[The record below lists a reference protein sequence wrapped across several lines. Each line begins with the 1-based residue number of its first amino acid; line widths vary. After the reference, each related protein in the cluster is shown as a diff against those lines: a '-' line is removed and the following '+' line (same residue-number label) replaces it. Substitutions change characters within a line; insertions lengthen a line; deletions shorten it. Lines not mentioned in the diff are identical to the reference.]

1 MCALSLGDAVAYSVN
16 ILVGRDVENIT
27 ISEKS
32 LKYYGQDIQTIER
45 KGKGDQSIFVSVT
58 TDLMLKIK
66 NRFGNCPFWWLFV
79 VAIILNGSCLSHL
92 LAPAILSTKLQLK
105 ADTIEY
111 VGFPQSALNGTEVE
125 IRLQCVDDSDLTFQV
140 QYVIR
145 SSPCD
150 KEFFDAGRHAQ
161 VKDLLNFYF
170 EHEWEIPSGYDYT
183 KILFYKSQPQQF
195 NCHQSHGMVLVQEDE
210 RPRRPL
216 EVHDVKEAS
225 SKYSNILSATT
236 SHSIRNRH
244 IVGREQQIERRFKRE
259 FAGLNGD
266 SLDGGTKTTLSSWH
280 PVQKLPADGIYFLVI
295 KFTVIKS
302 NLFVKTTQASLV
314 LFHILISVP
323 LVHNLT
329 VDVQWRSPYG
339 HLSAIDYPLLRFY
352 AFMWLFYA
360 TLAIIW
366 LICCLR
372 YWMDILRIQF
382 CIGAVIV
389 VGMIEKG
396 MFYSEYATMN
406 EQGSTV
412 HGFIEIAELVSCL
425 KRTMARVLIII
436 VSLGYGV
443 VKPRLGNI
451 ISQVIGVGFIYFV
464 FSAMEAMARV
474 SKNQVEGLKQK
485 QLAALPLILV
495 EVIIFWWIFTSL
507 ISTMR
512 VLKMRRN
519 MVKLSVYRHFTNAL
533 CFSAFISI
541 IFMCWTIYIH
551 NMQRC
556 LVDWKEY
563 WIDTAFWHIQFCCIL
578 VVIMILWRPSRNNQ
592 RYAFT
597 PLLDD
602 SEDENDD
609 DELFNT
615 NYCAMAGLNKRTTTM
630 VGYTSAR
637 DQESSSNKN
646 QYEAQEN
653 DQKLKV

>member
-1 MCALSLGDAVAYSVN
+1 MLG
-16 ILVGRDVENIT
+16 T
-27 ISEKS
+27 KS
-32 LKYYGQDIQTIER
+32 
-45 KGKGDQSIFVSVT
+45 
-58 TDLMLKIK
+58 
-66 NRFGNCPFWWLFV
+66 RFRNCLFWWLFFV
-79 VAIILNGSCLSHL
+79 IIPNNNCFAHL

-125 IRLQCVDDSDLTFQV
+125 IRLRCADDLDLTFQV

-150 KEFFDAGRHAQ
+150 KEFFDASRHIQ

-170 EHEWEIPSGYDYT
+170 EREWEIPPGYDYA
-183 KILFYKSQPQQF
+183 KFLFYKSRVQEF
-195 NCHQSHGMVLVQEDE
+195 NCRHSHGILLVQEDE

-216 EVHDVKEAS
+216 EIHDVKQAS
-225 SKYSNILSATT
+225 SKYSNILSETT
-236 SHSIRNRH
+236 SRAEKDQH
-244 IVGREQQIERRFKRE
+244 IIGHRQTETRFKRE
-259 FAGLNGD
+259 FAGLNDD

-295 KFTVIKS
+295 KFTV
-302 NLFVKTTQASLV
+302 VKYNSFEKTAQ
-314 LFHILISVP
+314 VP
-323 LVHNLT
+323 FVHNLT

-352 AFMWLFYA
+352 AFMWLFY
-360 TLAIIW
+360 TMLAIIW

-382 CIGAVIV
+382 CIGAVIIA
-389 VGMIEKG
+389 GMIEKG
-396 MFYSEYATMN
+396 MFYSEYASMN
-406 EQGSTV
+406 EEGSTI
-412 HGFIEIAELVSCL
+412 HGFIEAAELVSCL

-443 VKPRLGNI
+443 VKPRLGST
-451 ISQVIGVGFIYFV
+451 ISQVMGVGFIYFV
-464 FSAMEAMARV
+464 FSAIEAMARV
-474 SKNQVEGLKQK
+474 SKNQVEGMKQK
-485 QLAALPLILV
+485 QLAALPLVLV
-495 EVIIFWWIFTSL
+495 EVVIFWWIFTSL

-512 VLKMRRN
+512 VLRMRRN
-519 MVKLSVYRHFTNAL
+519 MVKLTVYRHFTNAL

-541 IFMCWTIYIH
+541 MFMCWTIYIH

-563 WIDTAFWHIQFCCIL
+563 WVDTAFWHIQFCCIL

-609 DELFNT
+609 DADELFNT
-615 NYCAMAGLNKRTTTM
+615 NYYAMAGLNKRTVTM
-630 VGYTSAR
+630 GTYASAR
-637 DQESSSNKN
+637 GEESSFSKK
-646 QYEAQEN
+646 QHEAQES
-653 DQKLKV
+653 DQKLQEELKWIEDNIPSTFASHLLIDDEEDREQIKLELSKML

>member
-1 MCALSLGDAVAYSVN
+1 MLGS
-16 ILVGRDVENIT
+16 
-27 ISEKS
+27 
-32 LKYYGQDIQTIER
+32 
-45 KGKGDQSIFVSVT
+45 
-58 TDLMLKIK
+58 K
-66 NRFGNCPFWWLFV
+66 NRFGNCPFWWIFFV
-79 VAIILNGSCLSHL
+79 TILNDNCLAHL

-105 ADTIEY
+105 SDTIEY
-111 VGFPQSALNGTEVE
+111 VGFPQSALSGTEVE
-125 IRLQCVDDSDLTFQV
+125 IRLQCADDSDLTFQV

-150 KEFFDAGRHAQ
+150 KEFFDASRHVQ

-170 EHEWEIPSGYDYT
+170 EHEFEIPPGYDYT

-195 NCHQSHGMVLVQEDE
+195 SCRQSHGVILLREDE
-210 RPRRPL
+210 GLRRPL
-216 EVHDVKEAS
+216 EIHNVKQAT
-225 SKYSNILSATT
+225 SKYSNILSPTT
-236 SHSIRNRH
+236 SHFVRNQQH
-244 IVGREQQIERRFKRE
+244 IIGRRQQIEKRFKRE

-266 SLDGGTKTTLSSWH
+266 SLDGGTKATLSSWH

-302 NLFVKTTQASLV
+302 NSFKKTAE
-314 LFHILISVP
+314 VP

-360 TLAIIW
+360 MLAVIW
-366 LICCLR
+366 LVCCLR

-382 CIGAVIV
+382 CIGAVIIA
-389 VGMIEKG
+389 GMIEKG
-396 MFYSEYATMN
+396 MFYSEYAAMN
-406 EQGSTV
+406 EEGSTI
-412 HGFIEIAELVSCL
+412 HGFIEAAELVSCL

-443 VKPRLGNI
+443 VKPRLGST

-464 FSAMEAMARV
+464 FSAIEAIARV
-474 SKNQVEGLKQK
+474 SKNQVEGMKQK
-485 QLAALPLILV
+485 QLAALPLVLV
-495 EVIIFWWIFTSL
+495 EVVIFWWIFTSL

-512 VLKMRRN
+512 VLRMRRN

-563 WIDTAFWHIQFCCIL
+563 WVDTAFWHIQFCCIL

-615 NYCAMAGLNKRTTTM
+615 NYYAMAGLNKRTAAA
-630 VGYTSAR
+630 SAYASSR
-637 DQESSSNKN
+637 GQESSSNRK
-646 QYEAQEN
+646 QHKAQEN
-653 DQKLKV
+653 DRKLQEELKWIEDNIPSTFADRLLVDDEEDREQMELEHSKML

>member
-1 MCALSLGDAVAYSVN
+1 
-16 ILVGRDVENIT
+16 
-27 ISEKS
+27 
-32 LKYYGQDIQTIER
+32 
-45 KGKGDQSIFVSVT
+45 
-58 TDLMLKIK
+58 MLKIK

-295 KFTVIKS
+295 KFTVINS
-302 NLFVKTTQASLV
+302 NLFVKTTQ
-314 LFHILISVP
+314 VP

-425 KRTMARVLIII
+425 KRTMARVLIVI

-485 QLAALPLILV
+485 QLAALPLVLV
-495 EVIIFWWIFTSL
+495 EVVIFWWIFTSL

-646 QYEAQEN
+646 HYEAQEN
-653 DQKLKV
+653 DQKLKLSSITVVAAGCLECLIVRINLYSMFFFPENMIMEEELKWIEDNIPSTFADRLLMNDEEDREQMELELSKML

>member
-1 MCALSLGDAVAYSVN
+1 
-16 ILVGRDVENIT
+16 
-27 ISEKS
+27 
-32 LKYYGQDIQTIER
+32 
-45 KGKGDQSIFVSVT
+45 
-58 TDLMLKIK
+58 MLRNN
-66 NRFGNCPFWWLFV
+66 NRFGNCPFWWLLFV
-79 VAIILNGSCLSHL
+79 ATISGNSLAHL

-111 VGFPQSALNGTEVE
+111 VGLPQSALNGTEIE
-125 IRLQCVDDSDLTFQV
+125 IRLQCADDSDLTFQV

-150 KEFFDAGRHAQ
+150 KEFFDASRHVQ
-161 VKDLLNFYF
+161 VKDLLSFYF
-170 EHEWEIPSGYDYT
+170 EHEFEIPPGYDYT
-183 KILFYKSQPQQF
+183 KILFYKSHLQQF
-195 NCHQSHGMVLVQEDE
+195 NCRQSHGIILVQDE

-216 EVHDVKEAS
+216 EIHNVKEAS
-225 SKYSNILSATT
+225 SQYSDILNPTK
-236 SHSIRNRH
+236 SHSVRGQQH
-244 IVGREQQIERRFKRE
+244 IIGRRQQAERRFKRE

-266 SLDGGTKTTLSSWH
+266 SLDGGAKTTLSSWH

-295 KFTVIKS
+295 KFTVINS
-302 NLFVKTTQASLV
+302 NPLQKNTK
-314 LFHILISVP
+314 VP

-360 TLAIIW
+360 VLAIIW

-389 VGMIEKG
+389 AGMVEKG
-396 MFYSEYATMN
+396 MFYSEYAAMN
-406 EQGSTV
+406 EEGSTV
-412 HGFIEIAELVSCL
+412 HGFIEAAELVSCL
-425 KRTMARVLIII
+425 KRTMARILIII

-443 VKPRLGNI
+443 VKPRLGST

-464 FSAMEAMARV
+464 FSAIEAIARV
-474 SKNQVEGLKQK
+474 SKNQVEGMKQK
-485 QLAALPLILV
+485 QLAALPLVLV
-495 EVIIFWWIFTSL
+495 EVVIFWWIFTSL

-512 VLKMRRN
+512 VLRMRRN

-541 IFMCWTIYIH
+541 IFMCWTVYMH

-556 LVDWKEY
+556 LVEWKEY
-563 WIDTAFWHIQFCCIL
+563 WVDTAFWHIQFCCIL
-578 VVIMILWRPSRNNQ
+578 VVIMILWRPSHNNQ

-615 NYCAMAGLNKRTTTM
+615 NYYAMAGLNKRTAA
-630 VGYTSAR
+630 VGAYTSSLG
-637 DQESSSNKN
+637 QESSFNKKKH
-646 QYEAQEN
+646 EAQEN
-653 DQKLKV
+653 DQKLQEELKWIEDNIPTTFADRLLVDDEEDRKQMELELSKML

>member
-1 MCALSLGDAVAYSVN
+1 
-16 ILVGRDVENIT
+16 
-27 ISEKS
+27 
-32 LKYYGQDIQTIER
+32 
-45 KGKGDQSIFVSVT
+45 
-58 TDLMLKIK
+58 MLKIK

-105 ADTIEY
+105 IEY

-161 VKDLLNFYF
+161 NFYF

-216 EVHDVKEAS
+216 EVHDVKEVWKS
-225 SKYSNILSATT
+225 DIPIIL
-236 SHSIRNRH
+236 
-244 IVGREQQIERRFKRE
+244 FYY
-259 FAGLNGD
+259 L
-266 SLDGGTKTTLSSWH
+266 
-280 PVQKLPADGIYFLVI
+280 
-295 KFTVIKS
+295 
-302 NLFVKTTQASLV
+302 ASLV

-609 DELFNT
+609 GI
-615 NYCAMAGLNKRTTTM
+615 YCYFK
-630 VGYTSAR
+630 
-637 DQESSSNKN
+637 SSSNKN

-653 DQKLKV
+653 DQKLKEELKWIEDNIPSTFADRLLMNDEEDREQMELELSKML

>member
-1 MCALSLGDAVAYSVN
+1 
-16 ILVGRDVENIT
+16 
-27 ISEKS
+27 
-32 LKYYGQDIQTIER
+32 
-45 KGKGDQSIFVSVT
+45 
-58 TDLMLKIK
+58 MLKIK
-66 NRFGNCPFWWLFV
+66 NRFGNCPFWWLLF

-105 ADTIEY
+105 PDTIEY

-125 IRLQCVDDSDLTFQV
+125 IRLQCLDDLDLTFQV

-170 EHEWEIPSGYDYT
+170 EHEWEIPSGYDYR

-195 NCHQSHGMVLVQEDE
+195 NCHQSHGMVLVQENE

-216 EVHDVKEAS
+216 EIHDVKEAS
-225 SKYSNILSATT
+225 SKYSNILSAPT
-236 SHSIRNRH
+236 SHPIRNRH
-244 IVGREQQIERRFKRE
+244 IVGREQEIGRRFRRE

-280 PVQKLPADGIYFLVI
+280 PVQRLPADGIYFLVI

-302 NLFVKTTQASLV
+302 NLFVKTTQ
-314 LFHILISVP
+314 VP

-352 AFMWLFYA
+352 AFMWFFYA

-389 VGMIEKG
+389 TGMIEKG

-443 VKPRLGNI
+443 VKPRLGST

-485 QLAALPLILV
+485 QLAALPLVLI
-495 EVIIFWWIFTSL
+495 EVVIFWWIFTSL

-615 NYCAMAGLNKRTTTM
+615 NYYAMAGLNKRITTM
-630 VGYTSAR
+630 GGYTSAR

-646 QYEAQEN
+646 QHEAQET
-653 DQKLKV
+653 DQKLKEELKWIEDNIPSTFADRLLMNDEEDREQMEMELSKML

>member
-1 MCALSLGDAVAYSVN
+1 MLN
-16 ILVGRDVENIT
+16 TENRI
-27 ISEKS
+27 I
-32 LKYYGQDIQTIER
+32 
-45 KGKGDQSIFVSVT
+45 
-58 TDLMLKIK
+58 
-66 NRFGNCPFWWLFV
+66 NCLFWWLFLV
-79 VAIILNGSCLSHL
+79 ITLNRNCLAHL

-125 IRLQCVDDSDLTFQV
+125 IRLQCSDDSDLTFQV

-150 KEFFDAGRHAQ
+150 KEFFDAGRHVQ

-170 EHEWEIPSGYDYT
+170 EHEWEIPPGYDYT
-183 KILFYKSQPQQF
+183 KILFYKSQKQQF
-195 NCHQSHGMVLVQEDE
+195 NCRQSHGIILVQEDE

-216 EVHDVKEAS
+216 EIHNVKQTS
-225 SKYSNILSATT
+225 SKYSNTMSTTT
-236 SHSIRNRH
+236 SDVKQDQH
-244 IVGREQQIERRFKRE
+244 ILRRSHQQVKARSKRE

-295 KFTVIKS
+295 KFTV
-302 NLFVKTTQASLV
+302 VKYNSLEMITQS
-314 LFHILISVP
+314 S

-329 VDVQWRSPYG
+329 VVVQWRSPYG

-360 TLAIIW
+360 MLALIW
-366 LICCLR
+366 LVCCLR

-389 VGMIEKG
+389 AGMIEKG
-396 MFYSEYATMN
+396 MFYSEYAAMN
-406 EQGSTV
+406 EEGVTI
-412 HGFIEIAELVSCL
+412 HGFIEAAELVSCL
-425 KRTMARVLIII
+425 KRTMARILIII

-443 VKPRLGNI
+443 VKPRLG
-451 ISQVIGVGFIYFV
+451 STVFGVGFIYFI
-464 FSAMEAMARV
+464 FSAFEAVARV
-474 SKNQVEGLKQK
+474 SKNQVEGMKQK
-485 QLAALPLILV
+485 QLAALPLVLV
-495 EVIIFWWIFTSL
+495 EIVIFWWIFTSL
-507 ISTMR
+507 INTMR
-512 VLKMRRN
+512 VLRMRRN
-519 MVKLSVYRHFTNAL
+519 MVKLSVYRHFMNAL
-533 CFSAFISI
+533 CFSALISI
-541 IFMCWTIYIH
+541 VFMCWTIYIH

-563 WIDTAFWHIQFCCIL
+563 WVDTAFWHIQFCCIL

-602 SEDENDD
+602 SEDENDEGKCNHLFTKS

-615 NYCAMAGLNKRTTTM
+615 NYYAMAGLNQRS
-630 VGYTSAR
+630 VSIGAHPFSR
-637 DQESSSNKN
+637 DQEGSSSRK
-646 QYEAQEN
+646 QYEAQES
-653 DQKLKV
+653 DQKLQEELKWIEDNIPTTFADRLLVDDEEDRERIELERSKML

>member
-1 MCALSLGDAVAYSVN
+1 
-16 ILVGRDVENIT
+16 
-27 ISEKS
+27 
-32 LKYYGQDIQTIER
+32 
-45 KGKGDQSIFVSVT
+45 
-58 TDLMLKIK
+58 MLKIK
-66 NRFGNCPFWWLFV
+66 NRFGNCPFWWLLF

-105 ADTIEY
+105 PDTIEY

-125 IRLQCVDDSDLTFQV
+125 IRLQCLDDLDLTFQV

-170 EHEWEIPSGYDYT
+170 EHEWEIPSGYDYR

-195 NCHQSHGMVLVQEDE
+195 NCHQSHGMVLVQENE

-216 EVHDVKEAS
+216 EIHDVKEAS
-225 SKYSNILSATT
+225 SKYSNILSAPT
-236 SHSIRNRH
+236 SHPIRNRH
-244 IVGREQQIERRFKRE
+244 IVGREQEIGRRFRRE

-280 PVQKLPADGIYFLVI
+280 PVQRLPADGIYFLVI

-302 NLFVKTTQASLV
+302 NLFVKTTQ
-314 LFHILISVP
+314 VP

-352 AFMWLFYA
+352 AFMWFFYA

-389 VGMIEKG
+389 TGMIEKG

-443 VKPRLGNI
+443 VKPRLGST

-485 QLAALPLILV
+485 QLAALPLVLI
-495 EVIIFWWIFTSL
+495 EVVIFWWIFTSL

-519 MVKLSVYRHFTNAL
+519 M
-533 CFSAFISI
+533 
-541 IFMCWTIYIH
+541 
-551 NMQRC
+551 
-556 LVDWKEY
+556 
-563 WIDTAFWHIQFCCIL
+563 
-578 VVIMILWRPSRNNQ
+578 
-592 RYAFT
+592 
-597 PLLDD
+597 
-602 SEDENDD
+602 
-609 DELFNT
+609 
-615 NYCAMAGLNKRTTTM
+615 
-630 VGYTSAR
+630 
-637 DQESSSNKN
+637 
-646 QYEAQEN
+646 
-653 DQKLKV
+653 